1 MSFWLKNFIYVIILV
16 VLVSYLWI
24 NKEEF
29 FSSDTT
35 TSSVEAIVPTE
46 KESTIA
52 ISKKQSN
59 PAAEGLSKFYASLR
73 GDMEGEGPRV
83 RNNIVYLPDPKGD
96 LVELLEARRLVIG
109 PLRKSWR
116 GTTENRPFR
125 TGETLHQKLV
135 EYANKEGLEVLW
147 WLNRDF
153 IVKDPFRINKS
164 LIDTSYRVGKA
175 IAGHFQDGLYVYFC
189 YQQRNIVL
197 INRPL
202 SYLTEECLLLPQKN
216 SRR

>member
-1 MSFWLKNFIYVIILV
+1 MSFWLKNLIYVIILV
-16 VLVSYLWI
+16 VLAFYLWI
-24 NKEEF
+24 NRAEF
-29 FSSDTT
+29 FSFN
-35 TSSVEAIVPTE
+35 TSAASVEEISPPVEATKSPIE
-46 KESTIA
+46 KS
-52 ISKKQSN
+52 QSN
-59 PAAEGLSKFYASLR
+59 PAAEGLSKFYANLR
-73 GDMEGEGPRV
+73 GDMNGDGPRV

-96 LVELLEARRLVIG
+96 IVELLEARRLVIG

-116 GTTENRPFR
+116 GSTENRPFR

-135 EYANKEGLEVLW
+135 EYANIEGIEVIW

-153 IVKDPFRINKS
+153 IVKDPFRIDKS
-164 LIDTSYRVGKA
+164 LIDTAYGVGKA
-175 IAGHFQDGLYVYFC
+175 VAGHFQDGLYVYFC

-202 SYLTEECLLLPQKN
+202 SYLTEECLLLPKKN